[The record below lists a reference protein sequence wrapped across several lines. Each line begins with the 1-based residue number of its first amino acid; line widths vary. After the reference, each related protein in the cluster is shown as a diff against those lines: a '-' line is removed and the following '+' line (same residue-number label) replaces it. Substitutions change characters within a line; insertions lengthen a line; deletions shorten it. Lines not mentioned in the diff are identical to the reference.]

1 MTQRRG
7 VARRLDGVSLSLIR
21 QVFEQAPPGA
31 INLGLGEPSF
41 ATAAEILDSAHQAL
55 DGGRLGYTF
64 NGGMAELR
72 ELVAT
77 HSSGDRGA
85 DSVCI
90 TVGANGGLLG
100 SMLASVDAGDEVL
113 VPDPG
118 FPTYAAAATL
128 AGARPVRYG
137 MDAAGGFRFSATALR
152 PLITPATR
160 AVVINS
166 PSNPTGHV
174 IAETELA
181 QLAQIAD
188 DEDLM
193 VISDEVYQNFY
204 YGERSPSYLD
214 VSSRG
219 LVVSSLS
226 KTEAMTGWRIGWVV
240 GQPEFIA
247 AITAINQHSV
257 TCAPTLS
264 QHAALVALGAGNK
277 ARAAR
282 TRADFACRRQLM
294 LDTIDGELNMRHIVP
309 EGAFFVLIEAAP
321 AGNSLEVAL
330 DILDK
335 AAVITVPGVAFGDQ
349 AARFLRLSFA
359 ASTADITEGLGR
371 LAKYFE
377 HRGPIGI

>member
-1 MTQRRG
+1 VTERRG

-21 QVFEQAPPGA
+21 QVFEKAPPGA
-31 INLGLGEPSF
+31 INLGLGEPAF
-41 ATAAEILDSAHQAL
+41 ATAREILDGAREAL
-55 DGGRLGYTF
+55 DSGRLGYTF
-64 NGGMAELR
+64 NGGIAPLR
-72 ELVAT
+72 ELVADRSPG
-77 HSSGDRGA
+77 HRGA

-118 FPTYAAAATL
+118 FPTYAATASL
-128 AGARPVRYG
+128 AGARPVPYR
-137 MDAAGGFRFSATALR
+137 MDAGGGFRFSAAALR

-174 IAETELA
+174 IAETELE

-204 YGERSPSYLD
+204 YGQRSPSYLD

-219 LVVSSLS
+219 LVVNSLS

-240 GQPEFIA
+240 GPPEFIA

-264 QHAALVALGAGNK
+264 QRAALVALSAGSEE
-277 ARAAR
+277 RAAQ
-282 TRADFACRRQLM
+282 TRADFGRRRQLM
-294 LDTIDGELNMRHIVP
+294 LETIDRELKLPRIEP
-309 EGAFFVLIEAAP
+309 DGAFFVLVEAAP
-321 AGNSLEVAL
+321 KGDSLEMAL
-330 DILDK
+330 DILDNTE
-335 AAVITVPGVAFGDQ
+335 VITVPGSAFGDE

-359 ASTADITEGLGR
+359 ASEADIAEGLGR
-371 LAKYFE
+371 LAAYF
-377 HRGPIGI
+377 

>member
-64 NGGMAELR
+64 NGGIAELR

-77 HSSGDRGA
+77 HSPGDHGA

-118 FPTYAAAATL
+118 FPTYAATARL

-137 MDAAGGFRFSATALR
+137 MEAAGGFRFSAAALR

-174 IAETELA
+174 VAETELA

-193 VISDEVYQNFY
+193 VISDEVYQTFY
-204 YGERSPSYLD
+204 YGERSPSYLE

-219 LVVSSLS
+219 LVVNSLS

-240 GQPEFIA
+240 GPPEFIA

-264 QHAALVALGAGNK
+264 QRAALVALGAGNE
-277 ARAAR
+277 ARAAQ
-282 TRADFACRRQLM
+282 TRADFGRRRQLM
-294 LDTIDGELNMRHIVP
+294 LDTIDRELDMPCIAP
-309 EGAFFVLIEAAP
+309 QGAFFVLLEAAP
-321 AGNSLEVAL
+321 AGDSLEVAL

-359 ASTADITEGLGR
+359 ASTTDITEGLGR
-371 LAKYFE
+371 LAEYFD
-377 HRGPIGI
+377 HRSRQS

>member
-21 QVFEQAPPGA
+21 QVFERAPAGA
-31 INLGLGEPSF
+31 INLGLGEPAF

-55 DGGRLGYTF
+55 DEGRLGYTF
-64 NGGMAELR
+64 NGGIAELR
-72 ELVAT
+72 ELVADRSPG
-77 HSSGDRGA
+77 HRGA

-100 SMLASVDAGDEVL
+100 SMFASVDFGDEVL

-118 FPTYAAAATL
+118 FPTYAAAAAL
-128 AGARPVRYG
+128 AGARPVRYR
-137 MDAAGGFRFSATALR
+137 MDAGGGFRFSAAALR

-174 IAETELA
+174 IAATELA
-181 QLAQIAD
+181 QLAQLAD

-204 YGERSPSYLD
+204 YDQRCPSYLE

-219 LVVSSLS
+219 LVVNSLS

-240 GQPEFIA
+240 GPPEFIA

-264 QHAALVALGAGNK
+264 QRAALVALGAGNEE
-277 ARAAR
+277 RAAQ
-282 TRADFACRRQLM
+282 TRADFRRRRQLM
-294 LDTIDGELNMRHIVP
+294 LDTIDRELELPCLAP
-309 EGAFFVLIEAAP
+309 EGAFFVLVDAVP

-335 AAVITVPGVAFGDQ
+335 TEVITVPGVAFGDQ

-359 ASTADITEGLGR
+359 ASEADITEGLGR
-371 LAKYFE
+371 LAAYF
-377 HRGPIGI
+377 